1 MDFLSTL
8 FGHGDDL
15 TPLEMGLR
23 ACTLY
28 FFALIMIRI
37 SGRRT
42 FGTKTAYDHVVVILL
57 GAILSRAAVGASP
70 YWSTVTAGF
79 VIVSLHRLLAWIS
92 LRYHKLGRLTKGKE
106 LLLYSNGHFHRD
118 NMNKCLISERDLN
131 ESIRLSAN
139 TNSYNKIKEIYMERS
154 GKVSV
159 ITNN

>member
-1 MDFLSTL
+1 MELLSTL

-15 TPLEMGLR
+15 TPLQMGLR

-28 FFALIMIRI
+28 FFALILIRI

-79 VIVSLHRLLAWIS
+79 VIVALHRLLAWIS
-92 LRYHKLGRLTKGKE
+92 LRYHTLGRLTKGKE
-106 LLLYSNGHFHRD
+106 MLLYSNGRFHHE
-118 NMNKCLISERDLN
+118 NMDKCLISERDLN
-131 ESIRLSAN
+131 ESVRLIAN
-139 TNSYNKIKEIYMERS
+139 TNSFEKIKEIYMERS

-159 ITNN
+159 IKVD

>member
-1 MDFLSTL
+1 MELLSNL

-15 TPLEMGLR
+15 TPLQMGLR

-28 FFALIMIRI
+28 FFALILIRI

-57 GAILSRAAVGASP
+57 SAILSRAAVGDSP

-92 LRYHKLGRLTKGKE
+92 SRYHTLGRLTKGKE
-106 LLLYSNGHFHRD
+106 MLLYNNCRFHHD
-118 NMNKCLISERDLN
+118 NMDKCLISERDLN
-131 ESIRLSAN
+131 ESVRLTAN
-139 TNSYNKIKEIYMERS
+139 TN
-154 GKVSV
+154 
-159 ITNN
+159 